1 MKTGNF
7 ATTFDKVRK
16 ADLAAKL
23 LMWISAVLMLAE
35 MFTQKLQYATATYY
49 VVAVNCFVLV
59 IFQIASFS
67 RELLQFKAE
76 MQKRLDLFDNSFGTK
91 LSETHSDG
99 YYSNDDVTPGYLKLA
114 VNNFESV
121 FFTHR
126 IMKADLFCIVA
137 KAIIICALFVFV
149 AILGLQN
156 IFVILIQITLPI
168 TILVE
173 SIRYAVTEYRIEG
186 IYLEYRKLFEKKDS
200 IRDADILNQL
210 VNYTA
215 TLTAGSVLLSNKTYN
230 RLNVSLSKEWEEIK
244 KEFEIQQTCRYYHI

>member
-7 ATTFDKVRK
+7 SITFGKVRK
-16 ADLAAKL
+16 ADFIARL
-23 LMWISAVLMLAE
+23 LMWISAALMLAE
-35 MFTQKLQYATATYY
+35 MFTRNLQYATATYY
-49 VVAVNCFVLV
+49 IVAVNCLVLV
-59 IFQIASFS
+59 IFHIASFT

-76 MQKRLDLFDNSFGTK
+76 KQKRLDLFDNSFGTK
-91 LSETHSDG
+91 LSETHSEG
-99 YYSNDDVTPGYLKLA
+99 YYINDDVTPGYLKLA

-121 FFTHR
+121 FFTYR
-126 IMKADLFCIVA
+126 IMKEDLCFTIA
-137 KAIIICALFVFV
+137 KAIIICALFVLV

-173 SIRYAVTEYRIEG
+173 SIRYVVTESRVEG

-215 TLTAGSVLLSNKTYN
+215 TLTAGCVLLSNRTYN

-244 KEFEIQQTCRYYHI
+244 KEFEIQ

>member
-7 ATTFDKVRK
+7 SITFGKVRK
-16 ADLAAKL
+16 ADFIARL
-23 LMWISAVLMLAE
+23 LMWISTALMLAE
-35 MFTQKLQYATATYY
+35 MFTQSQRYATATYY
-49 VVAVNCFVLV
+49 IVAVNCFVLV

-67 RELLQFKAE
+67 RELLQYKAE
-76 MQKRLDLFDNSFGTK
+76 KQKRLDLFDNSFGTK

-121 FFTHR
+121 FFTYR
-126 IMKADLFCIVA
+126 IMKEDLRCTIA
-137 KAIIICALFVFV
+137 KAIIICALFVCV

-173 SIRYAVTEYRIEG
+173 SIRYVVTESRVEG

-215 TLTAGSVLLSNKTYN
+215 TLTAGNVLLSNRTYN
-230 RLNVSLSKEWEEIK
+230 RLNASLSKEWEEIK
-244 KEFEIQQTCRYYHI
+244 KEFEIQ